1 MDLTSVVSKLWLTL
15 VQVWLQLTLHLIAR
29 FDFISEETYYVSNE
43 NLMYITGVF
52 LYLNSTINPIIYNVI
67 SAKYRKAFKET
78 LFTPSKGCRY
88 ADLKLSIFVE
98 SIHSKYSATI
108 QVCKDNPDSIAIP
121 TQLAQVPHYMLVY
134 SQDQT
139 LEHAFVF
146 SGTVPSQLPI
156 LWPLIFSSQ

>member
-78 LFTPSKGCRY
+78 LFTPSKCCRY
-88 ADLKLSIFVE
+88 ADFKLSIFVE
-98 SIHSKYSATI
+98 SL
-108 QVCKDNPDSIAIP
+108 Q
-121 TQLAQVPHYMLVY
+121 Q
-134 SQDQT
+134 
-139 LEHAFVF
+139 
-146 SGTVPSQLPI
+146 
-156 LWPLIFSSQ
+156 IFSNHSSMQRQSWLHCHSHPANKYHTTCLCIHKTKLWTMHLYSVELYRASCQYYGH

>member
-1 MDLTSVVSKLWLTL
+1 M
-15 VQVWLQLTLHLIAR
+15 
-29 FDFISEETYYVSNE
+29 SNE

-78 LFTPSKGCRY
+78 LFTPSKCCRY
-88 ADLKLSIFVE
+88 ADKIKLSIFVA
-98 SIHSKYSATI
+98 SKHSKYSATI
-108 QVCKDNPDSIAIP
+108 RVCKDNPDSIAIP